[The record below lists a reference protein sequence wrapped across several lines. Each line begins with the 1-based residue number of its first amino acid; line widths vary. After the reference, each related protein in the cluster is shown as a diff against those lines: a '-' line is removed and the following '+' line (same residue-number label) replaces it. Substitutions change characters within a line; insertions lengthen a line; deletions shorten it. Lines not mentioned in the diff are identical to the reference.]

1 MLSAT
6 PLASAQRSDYT
17 IRTGT
22 SEETTVYVREADADG
37 PTVMVV
43 GGMHGD
49 EANGYT
55 AAQKIADWRIDA
67 GKLVVLPE
75 ANVKAIRNDSRVY
88 NGGIDLNRQF
98 PAGSEPTTALAR
110 EIWDVVVSENID
122 FLFDLHSSYGIY
134 SSDDGG
140 VGQGIF
146 STRAASATG
155 HRKELVSYLN
165 KNYIADSTYD
175 YSGYSSS
182 DGSSPMLKHKVG
194 ADLDTG
200 AIIFETT
207 RKNGRPLSQQ
217 VRETT
222 AAVQGFLQ
230 RFGLIT
236 ETVSYSQDV
245 IATNTA
251 EDTNTK
257 QSGLRFD
264 ISNTFGQDARIT
276 DLEIDPHNSAI
287 DQLRDHSYSEGQW
300 ISELFID
307 ADVQN
312 GVTDIN
318 YGVSL
323 PCSIDLGSDGHSD
336 SADKEAVLSADSLAT
351 VSLYQFKSNGSPVD
365 MAGEPV
371 TFTVHYELADG
382 TPGFDSFTVGGDA
395 LVYEDDVQ
403 GINAPVDSNGK
414 QSGLKFSVTNDAGSN
429 MTIHDVAITPE
440 NSAIDQLR
448 DHSYSEG
455 QWISEL
461 FIDADVQNGVT
472 DINNGVSLPCSI
484 DLDWDGHS
492 TDASNDAILSPGS
505 SGTVS
510 LYQFKSNGSPV
521 DMVGENVEIT
531 IDYTLGDGSSGSR
544 TFMLLV

>member
-1 MLSAT
+1 MTRNDDGSDLFGSKVNRRTYIKSGLLGLSSAVGMLSAT

-55 AAQKIADWRIDA
+55 AAQKIANWRIDA

-75 ANVKAIRNDSRVY
+75 ANVKAIQIDSRTC
-88 NGGIDLNRQF
+88 NGTDLNRQF
-98 PAGSEPTTALAR
+98 PTGSEPTTALAR
-110 EIWDVVVSENID
+110 EIWNVVVSENID

-146 STRAASATG
+146 STRAGDATG
-155 HRKELVSYLN
+155 HRKQLVSYLN
-165 KNYIADSTYD
+165 ENYVSDSTYD

-200 AIIFETT
+200 AIIFEAT

-222 AAVQGFLQ
+222 AAVQEFLQ
-230 RFGLIT
+230 RFGLIH

-245 IATNTA
+245 IAANTA
-251 EDTNTK
+251 EDTNAK

-264 ISNTFGQDARIT
+264 IANTFGQDVRIT

-287 DQLRDHSYSEGQW
+287 DQLRDHSYGEGQW
-300 ISELFID
+300 
-307 ADVQN
+307 V
-312 GVTDIN
+312 
-318 YGVSL
+318 
-323 PCSIDLGSDGHSD
+323 
-336 SADKEAVLSADSLAT
+336 
-351 VSLYQFKSNGSPVD
+351 
-365 MAGEPV
+365 
-371 TFTVHYELADG
+371 
-382 TPGFDSFTVGGDA
+382 
-395 LVYEDDVQ
+395 
-403 GINAPVDSNGK
+403 
-414 QSGLKFSVTNDAGSN
+414 
-429 MTIHDVAITPE
+429 
-440 NSAIDQLR
+440 
-448 DHSYSEG
+448 
-455 QWISEL
+455 SEL

-505 SGTVS
+505 FGTVS
-510 LYQFKSNGSPV
+510 LYEFKSNGSPV

-531 IDYTLGDGSSGSR
+531 IDYTLSDGASGSR
-544 TFMLLV
+544 TFMLLL